1 MKTLRNLFLT
11 CLVVC
16 TALFTACSHTENG
29 MDDNYATIS
38 LNVDTARTVFP
49 TLTKANLSQLVLK
62 STTASDPT
70 PKLVDSWNTVTEMEA
85 AKVKIPLGTYTFT
98 LSAKLEGTELEG
110 SCEYEITSSSNNLTF
125 VLHVKEYS
133 LSGTGSVEF
142 TVTFPEDKA
151 AAAKYILTPYP
162 TGTAVTG
169 DLTISDGATSG
180 TEKVVYTND
189 ALASDTYLIQVIF
202 YADTTKYA
210 EIGSC
215 SEIIQVVD
223 NLESKASRSVTEF
236 DEFYE
241 IEYVLNGDNAE
252 FTNDNYIKVYSRL
265 TDVVLPKNVVN
276 GIKYLDG
283 WYAESSFETKVTGW
297 NAGTKD
303 SPVKLYA
310 KWSDGMVFV
319 EGGAYEMGN
328 SSSAHSVTLSSF
340 FMAKYE
346 LTQKIYAEVM
356 GSNPSQF
363 NASAAT
369 GEIQNLRPV
378 EYVSWY
384 DAIYFCNKY
393 SQLEGLTPCYS
404 VNGST
409 DVSSWNYTPHGG
421 YSISGTITCNT
432 SANGYRLPTE
442 AEWEYAAKG
451 GKYKSTYTYSGSN
464 SIADVAWYE
473 SNSGSKTHQVG
484 LKLPNRLGLYDMSG
498 NVYEWCWDWYG
509 SYSTSSQT
517 NPMGASSGPYR
528 VQRGGNFGSSYSDD
542 SSCTCSIRA
551 YESPYKRYR
560 SDGFR
565 VVRSAN

>member
-16 TALFTACSHTENG
+16 TALFTACSHPENG

-133 LSGTGSVEF
+133 LGGTGSVEF
-142 TVTFPEDKA
+142 TVTFPKDEV

-189 ALASDTYLIQVIF
+189 ALASDRYLIQVIF

-215 SEIIQVVD
+215 SEIIQIVD

-236 DEFYE
+236 DEVYE
-241 IEYVLNGDNAE
+241 IEYVLNGASAAFSDE
-252 FTNDNYIKVYSRL
+252 NYIKVFSRL
-265 TDVVLPKNVVN
+265 SDVVLPRNVRN
-276 GIKYLDG
+276 GDKYLEY
-283 WYAESSFETKVTGW
+283 WYTDSSLSTKVTGW
-297 NAGTKD
+297 NAGEKTEN
-303 SPVKLYA
+303 VKVYA
-310 KWSDGMVFV
+310 KWTDLLFV
-319 EGGAYEMGN
+319 EGGTYTMG
-328 SSSAHSVTLSSF
+328 STDSEKHSVTLNDF
-340 FMAKYE
+340 FMSPYE
-346 LTQKIYAEVM
+346 LTQKIYTEVM
-356 GSNPSQF
+356 EVNPSKF
-363 NASAAT
+363 TSSPAS
-369 GEIQNLRPV
+369 GETQNLRPV
-378 EYVSWY
+378 DLVSWY

-393 SQLEGLTPCYS
+393 SESEGLNPCYK
-404 VNGST
+404 
-409 DVSSWNYTPHGG
+409 VSGKSDITTWGYTPHNEN
-421 YSISGTITCNT
+421 SISGTITCDF

-451 GKYKSTYTYSGSN
+451 GKYKSKYTYSGS
-464 SIADVAWYE
+464 STIDDVAWYK
-473 SNSGSKTHQVG
+473 SNSDSKTHQVG
-484 LKLPNRLGLYDMSG
+484 LKLPNLLGLYDMTG
-498 NVYEWCWDWYG
+498 NVMEWCWDWYG
-509 SYSTSSQT
+509 DYSTSLQT
-517 NPMGASSGPYR
+517 NPTGASSGSER
-528 VQRGGNFGSSYSDD
+528 VSRGGSWYNPYSY
-542 SSCTCSIRA
+542 CTCSYRGG
-551 YESPYKRYR
+551 YGSPKERYTNY
-560 SDGFR
+560 GFR